1 MLQTTV
7 PCRRERCKDIEG
19 RTFRSCTRCR
29 VATRQAHPPRI
40 RQTIRGEESKA
51 GGLGAPPDWPGG
63 RSSLEQSVFP
73 RLAAALDA
81 TRGGS
86 GGVWPMAK
94 AKGGCIQSGEFNRAG
109 RPEGSV
115 VVSKTTRN
123 ANRAKRKAKI
133 LSLDCRKARS
143 NYNPNLFSCRS
154 HVQHFSCKRCG
165 CPCTQNNEVIK
176 NGKGQRRGGFQQED
190 PLISSFCP
198 VSLRVASLR

>member
-1 MLQTTV
+1 MQVLQTTV

-19 RTFRSCTRCR
+19 QTFCSCTRCR

-94 AKGGCIQSGEFNRAG
+94 AKDRRIQSGEFNRAG
-109 RPEGSV
+109 SPEGSV

-123 ANRAKRKAKI
+123 ANRAKEVSWRKAQAWGPKRVTGTW
-133 LSLDCRKARS
+133 LAVPVFLTVRKACQS
-143 NYNPNLFSCRS
+143 D
-154 HVQHFSCKRCG
+154 G
-165 CPCTQNNEVIK
+165 
-176 NGKGQRRGGFQQED
+176 RRLVSWPRQYPQAGFWWT
-190 PLISSFCP
+190 PG
-198 VSLRVASLR
+198 